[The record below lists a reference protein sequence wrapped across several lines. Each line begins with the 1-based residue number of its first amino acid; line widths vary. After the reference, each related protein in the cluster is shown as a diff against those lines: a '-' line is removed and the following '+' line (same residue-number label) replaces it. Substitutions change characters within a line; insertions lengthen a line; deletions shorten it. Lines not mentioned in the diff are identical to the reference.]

1 MMKNSNSYN
10 VKITFK
16 LQTFQKDIFGDYWED
31 KWVDNSFV
39 DKELVINN
47 LNSGM
52 LEVFNKITYATEKL
66 IKEGHRAIRV
76 DSVDFISL
84 N

>member
-1 MMKNSNSYN
+1 MKNGNNYN

-16 LQTFQKDIFGDYWED
+16 LQTFQKDIFGDHWKD
-31 KWVDNSFV
+31 KWVDDSFV
-39 DKELVINN
+39 SDELVINN

-52 LEVFNKITYATEKL
+52 LEVFNQIAYVTEKL
-66 IKEGHRAIRV
+66 IKDEHRAIRV
-76 DSVDFISL
+76 DSVNFISL

>member
-1 MMKNSNSYN
+1 MKNGNNYN

-31 KWVDNSFV
+31 KWVDDSFV
-39 DKELVINN
+39 SDELVINN

-52 LEVFNKITYATEKL
+52 LEVFNKIAYITEKL
-66 IKEGHRAIRV
+66 IKDEHRAIRV
-76 DSVDFISL
+76 DSVNFISL

>member
-1 MMKNSNSYN
+1 MKNSNNYN

-16 LQTFQKDIFGDYWED
+16 LQTFQKDIFGDCWKD
-31 KWVDNSFV
+31 KWVDDSFV
-39 DKELVINN
+39 SDELVINN

-52 LEVFNKITYATEKL
+52 LEVFNQIAYVTEKL
-66 IKEGHRAIRV
+66 IKDEHRAIRV
-76 DSVDFISL
+76 DSVNFISL